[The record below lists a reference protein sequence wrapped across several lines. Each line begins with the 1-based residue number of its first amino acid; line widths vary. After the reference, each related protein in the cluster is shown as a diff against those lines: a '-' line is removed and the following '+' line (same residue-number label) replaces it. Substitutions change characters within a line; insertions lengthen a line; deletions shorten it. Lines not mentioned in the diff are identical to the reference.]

1 MPCYNLGISPLGS
14 CGPLISYFGD
24 LGLCHVILWEQWG
37 LHGAALLSGPRCC
50 LISQVCVVA
59 KQETAL
65 GSRHSSFFQFW
76 NLVLVQEGL
85 STGLTG

>member
-1 MPCYNLGISPLGS
+1 MFDASLQPWYFPPGLLWSAYFVFWGFGI
-14 CGPLISYFGD
+14 
-24 LGLCHVILWEQWG
+24 VILWEQWG
-37 LHGAALLSGPRCC
+37 LHGAALLSGPWSC

-65 GSRHSSFFQFW
+65 SSHHSSFFQFW

-85 STGLTG
+85 STGLTR